1 MKILDIDVKVIKNKQ
16 KIKSFQKTFNTN
28 EPLTVEHIK
37 GVIKNEMEF
46 PFEIVK
52 EEFYSK
58 SNELK
63 NEDNAP
69 FKSGNEFILT
79 IK

>member
-1 MKILDIDVKVIKNKQ
+1 MKILDIDVKVIKDKQ

-28 EPLTVEHIK
+28 EPLTVEDIK
-37 GVIKNEMEF
+37 GVIKNEMGF

-52 EEFYSK
+52 EEFYCK